1 MKCMKMRKRWFRTL
15 KYIQIYKYKK
25 RPTHRNEN
33 ESIANLDQ
41 WNGSQHK
48 YSKLISQRTRIRTKW
63 YNYLSLIKKYID
75 VNNMRPHNSSTIKE
89 IKRLY
94 NLISNQQNHYYKTNT
109 NIMKD
114 PEIYNTWT
122 EFIQDPKYE
131 LIS

>member
-1 MKCMKMRKRWFRTL
+1 
-15 KYIQIYKYKK
+15 
-25 RPTHRNEN
+25 
-33 ESIANLDQ
+33 
-41 WNGSQHK
+41 
-48 YSKLISQRTRIRTKW
+48 
-63 YNYLSLIKKYID
+63 
-75 VNNMRPHNSSTIKE
+75 MRPHNSSTIKE